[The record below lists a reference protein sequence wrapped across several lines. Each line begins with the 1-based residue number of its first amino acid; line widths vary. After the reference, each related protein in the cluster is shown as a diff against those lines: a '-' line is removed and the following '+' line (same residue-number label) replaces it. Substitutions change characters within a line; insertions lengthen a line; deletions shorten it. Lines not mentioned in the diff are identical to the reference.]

1 MPSSLRSS
9 TKWFVDFETP
19 PDSPS
24 TCGWVDN
31 KHSFWGWNYPLN
43 QHKSEKDTILTLFAA
58 ATTQSRCIYTVIFPL
73 LRRGWWSVKG
83 GEGSFSS
90 ETWNAP
96 LKKAL
101 SLSLFLSRS
110 FSGTAPAERAL
121 IGKAIWQVTNQGQA
135 SCPHCAI
142 LGHPAT
148 SSKGLIWFGSVF

>member
-101 SLSLFLSRS
+101 SLSLSLSLFLWHCTSRAS
-110 FSGTAPAERAL
+110 TDWESHMAGNKPRAGFMSTL
-121 IGKAIWQVTNQGQA
+121 CHPRA
-135 SCPHCAI
+135 SCH
-142 LGHPAT
+142 
-148 SSKGLIWFGSVF
+148 LI